1 MATEDAAMRL
11 VAAAREEGEA
21 LVADCRRQ
29 ARELSERTQKETR
42 LEAEG
47 ILTAAVEEARREKE
61 ERIRQASAEIEAT
74 IRLDEDAA
82 RQAVDAIV
90 RCVCGRG
97 EPWR

>member
-1 MATEDAAMRL
+1 MRETIQRVMATEDAAMRL

-21 LVADCRRQ
+21 
-29 ARELSERTQKETR
+29 